1 MLHDY
6 TNTTADSVRATVD
19 EALAEADALIGQ
31 AVASVDAPSFEATLR
46 PMDLAGAAAI
56 GGYSRGAFMAYVH
69 PETDVRDAGQAA
81 EEQVMKWNV
90 GLAFRE
96 DLYRAVRA
104 FADTPEAAALEGEE
118 KRLLE
123 FWLRDFRRA
132 GHELAPD
139 DKAELER
146 LRQRLVELEVA
157 FARNINDDQEG
168 IEVSREDLNGLPDEY
183 IERLSPGSQPETYK
197 VSIKNPELVPFMAQA
212 RDRSLREKLFRRNWT
227 SAMDTNKPLLEE
239 ALGIRHRIAGLFGLP
254 TWAHYALEIKMAGAP
269 ERVEEFYAQ
278 IVPPL
283 RAAAEREVATLQERA
298 ERDGVIGPI
307 QAWDW
312 SFYDNQQSREEH
324 GVDQNLVSAYLPLE
338 PVING
343 MLELTAEVFG
353 LEYHQVPEAK
363 AWHPDVTLYEIHDK
377 ASGKLIAY
385 FYADLFPREG
395 KFYHAAAFP
404 LVLGHRRADGSYA
417 TPVSAI
423 VANLTPP
430 GPDRPSLLRHGP
442 HGELETLFHEFGHI
456 LHESLT
462 RAQSARFSG
471 AETERDFV
479 EAPSQIMQHWVWQP
493 SVLGR
498 FARHYETGEPLPE
511 DLVARMVGSRYLN
524 VGLRGAWQASYG
536 AVDMAMH
543 SSDGPVDLD
552 AVMREA
558 IAVTSLPYPE
568 GTFAVASFGHL
579 MGGYDAGYYG
589 YLWAEVIGDDLWGRF
604 MDEGIASPAVG
615 MAYRR
620 AILEP
625 NGSQS
630 GDDMVA
636 DFLGRPASVENY
648 LRMRDLAPVEVALDR

>member
-1 MLHDY
+1 MLHDF
-6 TNTTADSVRATVD
+6 TNTTADSVKAAVTD
-19 EALAEADALIGQ
+19 ALAEADALIER
-31 AVASVDAPSFEATLR
+31 AAASVDVPSFEATMR
-46 PMDLAGAAAI
+46 PLDQAGAAAM

-69 PETDVRDAGQAA
+69 TDSDVRDAGQAA
-81 EEQVMKWNV
+81 EEAVQKWMV
-90 GLAFRE
+90 QLPFRE

-104 FADTPEAAALEGEE
+104 FADTPEAAALEGEP

-132 GHELAPD
+132 GHELAPE
-139 DKAELER
+139 DKAELES
-146 LRQRLVELEVA
+146 LRRRLVELEVA
-157 FARNINDDQEG
+157 FARNINDDQGG
-168 IEVSREDLNGLPDEY
+168 IEVTREDLAGLPDDY
-183 IERLSPGSQPETYK
+183 IERLSPGSEPGTYK
-197 VSIKNPELVPFMAQA
+197 VSIKRPERIPFLAQA
-212 RDRSLREKLFRRNWT
+212 RNRELREELFRKDWT
-227 SAMDTNKPLLEE
+227 AAVETNRPILEE
-239 ALGIRHRIAGLFGLP
+239 ALKLRHRIAQLFGLP
-254 TWAHYALEIKMAGAP
+254 TWAHYALQVKMAGSP
-269 ERVEEFYAQ
+269 ERVEEFYAE

-298 ERDGVIGPI
+298 ERDGIIGPI

-312 SFYDNQQSREEH
+312 TYYDDQQAREEH

-338 PVING
+338 PVIDG
-343 MLELTAEVFG
+343 MFALTSEVFG
-353 LEYHQVPEAK
+353 LEYRRVPDAMG
-363 AWHPDVTLYEIHDK
+363 WHPDVTLYEIHDR
-377 ASGKLIAY
+377 ASGELIAH

-404 LVLGHRRADGSYA
+404 LELGHRRADGSYA

-462 RAQSARFSG
+462 RAESARFSG

-479 EAPSQIMQHWVWQP
+479 EAPSQIMEHWVWQP
-493 SVLGR
+493 SILAR
-498 FARHYETGEPLPE
+498 FARHHETGEPIPQ
-511 DLVARMVGSRYLN
+511 DLIDRMIGSRYLN
-524 VGLRGAWQASYG
+524 VGLRGAWQVSYG
-536 AVDMAMH
+536 AEDMTMH
-543 SSDGPVDLD
+543 ASREPVDID
-552 AVMREA
+552 TAMRVA
-558 IAVTSLPYPE
+558 FTVTSLPFPE
-568 GTFAVASFGHL
+568 GTCSVASFGHL

-604 MDEGIASPAVG
+604 MDEGITSPGVG

-625 NGSQS
+625 NGSRS

-636 DFLGRPASVENY
+636 DFLGRPAAVENY
-648 LRMRDLAPVEVALDR
+648 LRMRDLLPVETKP

>member
-6 TNTTADSVRATVD
+6 TNTTAESVRSTAAD
-19 EALAEADALIGQ
+19 ALAEADALIERV
-31 AVASVDAPSFEATLR
+31 VASTDHPSFEATLHQL
-46 PMDLAGAAAI
+46 DLAGATALR
-56 GGYSRGAFMAYVH
+56 GYAQGAFLGYVH
-69 PETDVRDAGQAA
+69 VDADVRDAGQAA

-90 GLAFRE
+90 GLTFRE

-104 FADTPEAAALEGEE
+104 FADTPEAAALEGER

-132 GHELAPD
+132 GHELAPA

-168 IEVSREDLNGLPDEY
+168 IEVSREDLAGLPDEY
-183 IERLSPGSQPETYK
+183 IDRLSPGKKQGTYQ
-197 VSIKNPELVPFMAQA
+197 VSIKGPELVPFLAQA
-212 RDRSLREKLFRRNWT
+212 HNRFLREKLFRRNWT
-227 SAMDTNKPLLEE
+227 SAVPTNRPLLEE
-239 ALGIRHRIAGLFGLP
+239 ALAIRHRIAGLFGLP
-254 TWAHYALEIKMAGAP
+254 TWAHYALEIKMAGSP
-269 ERVEEFYAQ
+269 ERVEEFYEQ

-283 RAAAEREVATLQERA
+283 RAAAEHEVAQLQERA
-298 ERDGVIGPI
+298 ARDGVIGPI
-307 QAWDW
+307 QPWDW
-312 SFYDNQQSREEH
+312 TYYDNQQSREEH

-338 PVING
+338 PVIDG
-343 MLELTAEVFG
+343 MFELTAEVFG
-353 LEYHQVPEAK
+353 LEYRKVPDAK

-377 ASGKLIAY
+377 ASGQLIAH

-442 HGELETLFHEFGHI
+442 HGEVETLFHEFGHI

-462 RAQSARFSG
+462 HAESARFSG

-493 SVLGR
+493 EVLAR
-498 FARHYETGEPLPE
+498 FARHHETGEPLPE
-511 DLVARMVGSRYLN
+511 DLLARMMGSRYLN
-524 VGLRGAWQASYG
+524 VGLRGAYQVSYG
-536 AVDMAMH
+536 AEDMTLH
-543 SSDGPVDLD
+543 GEQPVDLD
-552 AVMREA
+552 TAMRDA
-558 IAVTSLPYPE
+558 YQVTSLPYPE
-568 GTFAVASFGHL
+568 GTCAVASFGHL

-604 MDEGIASPAVG
+604 QKEGITSPLVG
-615 MAYRR
+615 MDYRR

-625 NGSQS
+625 NGAQS

-648 LRMRDLAPVEVALDR
+648 LRMRDLSPVESKA

>member
-6 TNTTADSVRATVD
+6 TSTTAESVRSTAA
-19 EALAEADALIGQ
+19 EALAEADAIIEGV
-31 AVASVDAPSFEATLR
+31 VASAENPSFEATMHQL
-46 PMDLAGAAAI
+46 DLAGATALR
-56 GGYSRGAFMAYVH
+56 GYAQGAFLGYVH
-69 PETDVRDAGQAA
+69 ADADVRDAGHAA

-90 GLAFRE
+90 GLAFRD

-104 FADTPEAAALEGEE
+104 FADTPEATALEGERR
-118 KRLLE
+118 RLLD

-132 GHELAPD
+132 GHELAPA

-168 IEVSREDLNGLPDEY
+168 IEVSREDLAGLPDEY
-183 IERLSPGSQPETYK
+183 IDRLSPGKKPGTYQ
-197 VSIKNPELVPFMAQA
+197 VSIKGPELVPFLAQA
-212 RDRSLREKLFRRNWT
+212 HDRFLREKLFRRNWT
-227 SAMDTNKPLLEE
+227 SAVPTNRPLLEE
-239 ALGIRHRIAGLFGLP
+239 ALAIRHRIAGLFGLP
-254 TWAHYALEIKMAGAP
+254 TWAHYALEIKMAGSP
-269 ERVEEFYAQ
+269 ERVEEFYAE

-283 RAAAEREVATLQERA
+283 RAAAEHEVAQLQERA
-298 ERDGVIGPI
+298 ARDGVIGPI

-312 SFYDNQQSREEH
+312 SYYDNQQSREEH

-338 PVING
+338 PVIDG
-343 MLELTAEVFG
+343 MFALTAEVFG
-353 LEYHQVPEAK
+353 LEYRRVPDAK
-363 AWHPDVTLYEIHDK
+363 AWHPDVMLYEIRDK
-377 ASGKLIAY
+377 ASGELIAH

-442 HGELETLFHEFGHI
+442 HGEVETLFHEFGHI

-462 RAQSARFSG
+462 RAESARFSG

-493 SVLGR
+493 EVLAR
-498 FARHYETGEPLPE
+498 FARHHETGEPLPE
-511 DLVARMVGSRYLN
+511 DLLARMMGSRYLN
-524 VGLRGAWQASYG
+524 VGLRGAWQVSYG
-536 AVDMAMH
+536 AEDMAMH
-543 SSDGPVDLD
+543 ASREPVDID
-552 AVMREA
+552 TAMRQAFE
-558 IAVTSLPYPE
+558 VTSLPYPE
-568 GTFAVASFGHL
+568 GTCAVASFGHL

-604 MDEGIASPAVG
+604 QKEGITSPVVG
-615 MAYRR
+615 MAYRG

-625 NGSQS
+625 NGAQS

-648 LRMRDLAPVEVALDR
+648 LRMRDLLPVESKA

>member
-6 TNTTADSVRATVD
+6 THTTVDSVRSTVD
-19 EALAEADALIGQ
+19 EALAEADALIER
-31 AVASVDAPSFEATLR
+31 AVASVDAPSFEATMR
-46 PMDLAGAAAI
+46 PLDLAGAAAI
-56 GGYSRGAFMAYVH
+56 GGYASGAFMAYVH
-69 PETDVRDAGQAA
+69 PEADVRDAGQAA

-90 GLAFRE
+90 GLPFRE

-104 FADTPEAAALEGEE
+104 FADTPEAAALEGER

-132 GHELAPD
+132 GHELSPA
-139 DKAELER
+139 DKAELEA

-168 IEVSREDLNGLPDEY
+168 IEVSREGLAGLPDEY
-183 IERLSPGSQPETYK
+183 IERLSRGAEPGTYK

-227 SAMDTNKPLLEE
+227 SAVATNRPLLEE
-239 ALGIRHRIAGLFGLP
+239 ALGIRHRIARLFGLP
-254 TWAHYALEIKMAGAP
+254 TWAHYALEVKMAGAP

-283 RAAAEREVATLQERA
+283 RAAAEREVARLQERA
-298 ERDGVIGPI
+298 NADGVIGPI

-312 SFYDNQQSREEH
+312 SYYDNQQSREEH
-324 GVDQNLVSAYLPLE
+324 GVDQNLVSAYLPLK
-338 PVING
+338 PVIDG
-343 MLELTAEVFG
+343 MFELTAEVFG
-353 LEYHQVPEAK
+353 LEYRQVPDAK
-363 AWHPDVTLYEIHDK
+363 AWHPDVTLYEIHNK
-377 ASGKLIAY
+377 ASGELIAY

-442 HGELETLFHEFGHI
+442 HGEIETLFHEFGHI

-462 RAQSARFSG
+462 RAESARFSG

-493 SVLGR
+493 EVLGR
-498 FARHYETGEPLPE
+498 FARHHETGEPLRD
-511 DLVARMVGSRYLN
+511 DLLARMMGSRYLN
-524 VGLRGAWQASYG
+524 VGLRGAYQVSYG
-536 AVDMAMH
+536 MEDMTLHA
-543 SSDGPVDLD
+543 SREPVDLD
-552 AVMREA
+552 TAMREA
-558 IAVTSLPYPE
+558 FEVTSLPYPE
-568 GTFAVASFGHL
+568 GTCSVASFGHL

-604 MDEGIASPAVG
+604 MDEGMTSPAVG

-625 NGSQS
+625 NGSRS
-630 GDDMVA
+630 GDEMVA

-648 LRMRDLAPVEVALDR
+648 LRMRDLAAVASKA

>member
-6 TNTTADSVRATVD
+6 TNTTAESVRTTATD
-19 EALAEADALIGQ
+19 ALAEADALIERV
-31 AVASVDAPSFEATLR
+31 VASTDNPSFEATMHQL
-46 PMDLAGAAAI
+46 DLAGATALR
-56 GGYSRGAFMAYVH
+56 GYAQGAFLGYVH
-69 PETDVRDAGQAA
+69 ADADVRDAGQAA

-90 GLAFRE
+90 GLAFRD

-104 FADTPEAAALEGEE
+104 FADTPEATALEGERR
-118 KRLLE
+118 RLLD

-132 GHELAPD
+132 GHELAPA

-168 IEVSREDLNGLPDEY
+168 IEVSREDLAGLPDEY
-183 IERLSPGSQPETYK
+183 IDRLSPGKKPGTYQ
-197 VSIKNPELVPFMAQA
+197 VSIKGPELVPFLAQA
-212 RDRSLREKLFRRNWT
+212 HDRFLREKLFRRNWT
-227 SAMDTNKPLLEE
+227 SAVPTNRPLLEE
-239 ALGIRHRIAGLFGLP
+239 ALAIRHRVAGLFGLP
-254 TWAHYALEIKMAGAP
+254 TWAHYALEIKMAGSP
-269 ERVEEFYAQ
+269 ERVEEFYDQ

-283 RAAAEREVATLQERA
+283 QAAAEHEVARLQERA
-298 ERDGVIGPI
+298 ARDGVIGPI

-312 SFYDNQQSREEH
+312 SYYDNQQSREEH

-338 PVING
+338 PVIDG
-343 MLELTAEVFG
+343 MFALTAEVFG
-353 LEYHQVPEAK
+353 LEYRRVPDAK
-363 AWHPDVTLYEIHDK
+363 AWHPDVMLYEIRDK
-377 ASGKLIAY
+377 ASGDLIAH

-442 HGELETLFHEFGHI
+442 HGEVETLFHEFGHI

-462 RAQSARFSG
+462 RAESARFSG

-493 SVLGR
+493 EVLAR
-498 FARHYETGEPLPE
+498 FARHHETGEPLPE
-511 DLVARMVGSRYLN
+511 DLLARMMGSRYLN
-524 VGLRGAWQASYG
+524 VGLRGAWQVSYG
-536 AVDMAMH
+536 AEDMAMH
-543 SSDGPVDLD
+543 ASREPVDID
-552 AVMREA
+552 TAMREA
-558 IAVTSLPYPE
+558 FTVTSLPYPE
-568 GTFAVASFGHL
+568 GTCAVASFGHL

-604 MDEGIASPAVG
+604 QKEGITSPVVG

-625 NGSQS
+625 NGAQS

-648 LRMRDLAPVEVALDR
+648 LRMRELSPVESKA

>member
-6 TNTTADSVRATVD
+6 TGTTADSVKSTVD
-19 EALAEADALIGQ
+19 EALADADALIDK
-31 AVASVDAPSFEATLR
+31 AVASVEAPSFEATIR
-46 PMDLAGAAAI
+46 PIDLAGAAAI
-56 GGYSRGAFMAYVH
+56 GGYARGAFMAYVH

-90 GLAFRE
+90 GLTFRE

-104 FADTPEAAALEGEE
+104 FADTPEAAALEGEQ

-157 FARNINDDQEG
+157 FTRNINDDQEG

-183 IERLSPGSQPETYK
+183 IERLSPGSKPATYK

-269 ERVEEFYAQ
+269 ERVVEFYAQ

-312 SFYDNQQSREEH
+312 SYYDNQQSREEH

-343 MLELTAEVFG
+343 MFELTAEVFG
-353 LEYHQVPEAK
+353 LEYQQVPDAK

-377 ASGKLIAY
+377 ASGELIAY

-442 HGELETLFHEFGHI
+442 HGEIETLFHEFGHI

-493 SVLGR
+493 SVLAR
-498 FARHYETGEPLPE
+498 FARHHETGEPLPE
-511 DLVARMVGSRYLN
+511 DLVARMIGSRYLN
-524 VGLRGAWQASYG
+524 VGLRGAWQVSYG
-536 AVDMAMH
+536 SEDMTLHASREQVDIDTAMRQ
-543 SSDGPVDLD
+543 
-552 AVMREA
+552 AFE
-558 IAVTSLPYPE
+558 VTSLPYPE
-568 GTFAVASFGHL
+568 GTCSVASFGHL

-604 MDEGIASPAVG
+604 MDEGITSPAVG
-615 MAYRR
+615 IPYRR

-625 NGSQS
+625 NGSRS

-648 LRMRDLAPVEVALDR
+648 LRMRDLAPVEVGLDR